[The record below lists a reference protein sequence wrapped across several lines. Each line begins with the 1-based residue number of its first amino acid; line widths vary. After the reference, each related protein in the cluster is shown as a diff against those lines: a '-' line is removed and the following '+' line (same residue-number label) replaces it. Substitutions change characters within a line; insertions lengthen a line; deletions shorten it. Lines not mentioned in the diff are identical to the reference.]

1 MDKIE
6 GWASPRRGKNL
17 KDAELRDRMIS
28 VAVNELQKT
37 GLTVSLEHLEMEE
50 LIRLAEVPRSSFYK
64 AWKTK
69 ERFFV
74 DLMVALVEPT
84 EMQGAA
90 FDPETVKMSRSVVSK
105 NAHRLTTAEGQ
116 HAVLRE
122 AIRLAA
128 KRNFDALVSSPSWH
142 TYTALTVALPSL
154 LEEDRTR
161 IQNALTEAEKH
172 FIHRMARLY
181 DELLPVVGRK
191 PSGDFTTKQIAAAG
205 AAVVEGLARRILV
218 NPEVINAPIRLPGLD
233 GDLVEWHLA
242 AVGFLGIVEAMTEP
256 SNDALK

>member
-1 MDKIE
+1 MDKTE
-6 GWASPRRGKNL
+6 SWASPRRGKNL

-28 VAVNELQKT
+28 AAVNELQKT

-64 AWKTK
+64 TWKTK

-90 FDPETVKMSRSVVSK
+90 FDPETVALSRMVVS
-105 NAHRLTTAEGQ
+105 NNTHRLTTAEGR

-122 AIRLAA
+122 AIRVAA
-128 KRNFDALVSSPSWH
+128 KQNFDALVSSASWH

-154 LEEDRTR
+154 LEEDRVF
-161 IQNALTEAEKH
+161 IQKALAKAEKH
-172 FIHRMARLY
+172 FIHRMAYLY

-191 PSGDFTTKQIAAAG
+191 PSGNFTTEQIAAAG

-218 NPEVINAPIRLPGLD
+218 NPDIINAAIRLPGLD
-233 GDLVEWHLA
+233 GELVDWHLA
-242 AVGFLGIVEAMTEP
+242 AVGFLGIVEIMTEP
-256 SNDALK
+256 TTDAYK